1 MFEAAG
7 VSHDALSIASNEAP
21 ASARRNA
28 LERTAEQHPNDNFQE
43 KDIPSCRTTFS
54 FVSRRN
60 AIRLSITNGQQIPR
74 EEFDTLLEILRLTPT
89 SVNAQALHY
98 FTATSQEARERL
110 LSAFPE
116 FNRDRITGAS
126 DVVVFTVPK
135 TLTEAHLRRVLDK
148 EESDGRFPNAEVKN
162 AQDQGR
168 RYFAGLHQGSEAE
181 LVAWEARQ
189 AYIGMGF
196 LLFAAAGMGIDSTAL
211 EGVDFPKLNEIL
223 GLDEKNLTAIAAVSL
238 GYRSPKDGNAQRP
251 KSRLTRDELFTSLD

>member
-43 KDIPSCRTTFS
+43 
-54 FVSRRN
+54 N
-60 AIRLSITNGQQIPR
+60 
-74 EEFDTLLEILRLTPT
+74 
-89 SVNAQALHY
+89 
-98 FTATSQEARERL
+98 
-110 LSAFPE
+110 
-116 FNRDRITGAS
+116 
-126 DVVVFTVPK
+126 
-135 TLTEAHLRRVLDK
+135 
-148 EESDGRFPNAEVKN
+148 
-162 AQDQGR
+162 
-168 RYFAGLHQGSEAE
+168 
-181 LVAWEARQ
+181 
-189 AYIGMGF
+189 
-196 LLFAAAGMGIDSTAL
+196 IDSTAL

>member
-1 MFEAAG
+1 MQNNVFLRLAQ
-7 VSHDALSIASNEAP
+7 
-21 ASARRNA
+21 
-28 LERTAEQHPNDNFQE
+28 ERY
-43 KDIPSCRTTFS
+43 TTKHY
-54 FVSRRN
+54 
-60 AIRLSITNGQQIPR
+60 NGQQIPR

-110 LSAFPE
+110 LPAFPE

-181 LVAWEARQ
+181 LVAWGSSSSPQPAW
-189 AYIGMGF
+189 A
-196 LLFAAAGMGIDSTAL
+196 STRRRSKAL
-211 EGVDFPKLNEIL
+211 IF
-223 GLDEKNLTAIAAVSL
+223 
-238 GYRSPKDGNAQRP
+238 RSSMKFSG
-251 KSRLTRDELFTSLD
+251 LTRKI

>member
-60 AIRLSITNGQQIPR
+60 AIRLSITTVSR
-74 EEFDTLLEILRLTPT
+74 FRAKSCDTLLEILRLTPT

-110 LSAFPE
+110 LPAFPE

>member
-43 KDIPSCRTTFS
+43 KDIPSCRTTY
-54 FVSRRN
+54 
-60 AIRLSITNGQQIPR
+60 NGQQIPR

-110 LSAFPE
+110 LPAFPE

>member
-1 MFEAAG
+1 MQNNVFLRLAQ
-7 VSHDALSIASNEAP
+7 
-21 ASARRNA
+21 
-28 LERTAEQHPNDNFQE
+28 ERY
-43 KDIPSCRTTFS
+43 TTKHY
-54 FVSRRN
+54 
-60 AIRLSITNGQQIPR
+60 NGQQIPR

-110 LSAFPE
+110 LPAFPE
-116 FNRDRITGAS
+116 FNR
-126 DVVVFTVPK
+126 
-135 TLTEAHLRRVLDK
+135 
-148 EESDGRFPNAEVKN
+148 KN

>member
-1 MFEAAG
+1 MQNNVFLRLAQ
-7 VSHDALSIASNEAP
+7 
-21 ASARRNA
+21 
-28 LERTAEQHPNDNFQE
+28 ERY
-43 KDIPSCRTTFS
+43 TTKHY
-54 FVSRRN
+54 
-60 AIRLSITNGQQIPR
+60 NGQQIPR

-110 LSAFPE
+110 LPAFPE

-168 RYFAGLHQGSEAE
+168 RYLRACIRALKQSSWLGRLVRPTSAWGSSS
-181 LVAWEARQ
+181 LPRPAWA
-189 AYIGMGF
+189 
-196 LLFAAAGMGIDSTAL
+196 STRRRSKAL
-211 EGVDFPKLNEIL
+211 IF
-223 GLDEKNLTAIAAVSL
+223 
-238 GYRSPKDGNAQRP
+238 RSSTKFSG
-251 KSRLTRDELFTSLD
+251 LTRRI

>member
-1 MFEAAG
+1 MQNNVFLRLAQ
-7 VSHDALSIASNEAP
+7 
-21 ASARRNA
+21 
-28 LERTAEQHPNDNFQE
+28 ERY
-43 KDIPSCRTTFS
+43 TTKHY
-54 FVSRRN
+54 
-60 AIRLSITNGQQIPR
+60 NGQQIPR

-110 LSAFPE
+110 LPAFPE

-189 AYIGMGF
+189 AYIGMGVDATT
-196 LLFAAAGMGIDSTAL
+196 LGGMHF
-211 EGVDFPKLNEIL
+211 EKVDEIL
-223 GLDEKNLTAIAAVSL
+223 GLAAKGQKSVMACAL
-238 GYRSPKDGNAQRP
+238 GYRSSDDWNADAP
-251 KSRLTRDELFTSLD
+251 KSRFPLDAVATIL

>member
-1 MFEAAG
+1 MQNNVFLRLAQ
-7 VSHDALSIASNEAP
+7 
-21 ASARRNA
+21 
-28 LERTAEQHPNDNFQE
+28 ERY
-43 KDIPSCRTTFS
+43 TTKHY
-54 FVSRRN
+54 
-60 AIRLSITNGQQIPR
+60 NGQQIPR

-110 LSAFPE
+110 LPAFPE

-223 GLDEKNLTAIAAVSL
+223 GLDEKNPTAIAAVSL

>member
-60 AIRLSITNGQQIPR
+60 AIRLSITTVSR
-74 EEFDTLLEILRLTPT
+74 FFDTLLEILRLTPT

-110 LSAFPE
+110 LPAFPE

>member
-1 MFEAAG
+1 MQNNVFLRLAQ
-7 VSHDALSIASNEAP
+7 
-21 ASARRNA
+21 
-28 LERTAEQHPNDNFQE
+28 ERY
-43 KDIPSCRTTFS
+43 TTKHY
-54 FVSRRN
+54 
-60 AIRLSITNGQQIPR
+60 NGQQIPR

-110 LSAFPE
+110 LPAFPE

-168 RYFAGLHQGSEAE
+168 RYFAGLHRGLKQSSWRGR
-181 LVAWEARQ
+181 LV
-189 AYIGMGF
+189 
-196 LLFAAAGMGIDSTAL
+196 
-211 EGVDFPKLNEIL
+211 
-223 GLDEKNLTAIAAVSL
+223 
-238 GYRSPKDGNAQRP
+238 
-251 KSRLTRDELFTSLD
+251 RLTSAWGSSSSPRPAWASTRRRSKALIFRSSMKFSGLTRRI

>member
-1 MFEAAG
+1 M
-7 VSHDALSIASNEAP
+7 
-21 ASARRNA
+21 
-28 LERTAEQHPNDNFQE
+28 
-43 KDIPSCRTTFS
+43 
-54 FVSRRN
+54 
-60 AIRLSITNGQQIPR
+60 
-74 EEFDTLLEILRLTPT
+74 
-89 SVNAQALHY
+89 LHY

-110 LSAFPE
+110 LPAFPE

>member
-60 AIRLSITNGQQIPR
+60 AIRLSITTVSRFRQ
-74 EEFDTLLEILRLTPT
+74 EFDTLLEILRLTPT

-110 LSAFPE
+110 LPAFPE

>member
-1 MFEAAG
+1 MQNNVFLRLAQ
-7 VSHDALSIASNEAP
+7 
-21 ASARRNA
+21 
-28 LERTAEQHPNDNFQE
+28 ERY
-43 KDIPSCRTTFS
+43 TTKHY
-54 FVSRRN
+54 
-60 AIRLSITNGQQIPR
+60 NGQQIPR

-110 LSAFPE
+110 LPAFPE

-196 LLFAAAGMGIDSTAL
+196 LLLAAAGMG
-211 EGVDFPKLNEIL
+211 VDATTLGGMHFEKVDEIL
-223 GLDEKNLTAIAAVSL
+223 GLAAKGQKSVMACAL
-238 GYRSPKDGNAQRP
+238 GYRSSDDWNADAP
-251 KSRLTRDELFTSLD
+251 KSRFPLDAVATIL